1 MTRDKIDQLAKLA
14 NIDLENHVSLSREPV
29 WIATP
34 DELERFAALLL
45 EEAAR
50 CCDEVSQE
58 LGGVAEGPFV
68 TDFGK
73 HTHNAMAA
81 GAQNAA
87 AAVRAMKPEVK

>member
-1 MTRDKIDQLAKLA
+1 MTRDKIDQLWDEA
-14 NIDLENHVSLSREPV
+14 VSIR
-29 WIATP
+29 
-34 DELERFAALLL
+34 ALNARYNFTALVL

-50 CCDEVSQE
+50 VCDEVSKE
-58 LGGVAEGPFV
+58 HGGVAEGPFV

-81 GAQNAA
+81 GAQNAG